1 MAPLTTLE
9 LILAVLA
16 LVAVAAAFAF
26 WLQARRLTHARTR
39 FGPEFDRTLS
49 QTHDEKRAEA
59 LLHEREQ
66 RVAKFAIKP
75 LSERQRK
82 RFILDWNNVQAEFVD
97 DPHTAVRDADE
108 LLSDVMQTRG
118 YPMSD
123 FDQRAADLSVD
134 HPDVVEN
141 YRRGHVIV
149 VRHQNGEA
157 GTEELRQAMIHFRAL
172 FDDLVNEPGPNT
184 PKRRITRR
192 SDGVASND

>member
-1 MAPLTTLE
+1 MAPLTTME
-9 LILAVLA
+9 LVLA
-16 LVAVAAAFAF
+16 IFVLVLAAATFAF
-26 WLQARRLTHARTR
+26 WLRARRLTHAKRR
-39 FGPEFDRTLS
+39 FGPEFERTLHR
-49 QTHDEKRAEA
+49 TGDEDSAET

-82 RFILDWNNVQAEFVD
+82 RFIGDWNSIQAEFVD

-108 LLSDVMQTRG
+108 LLSDVMQVRG

-149 VRHQNGEA
+149 ARHQNGEA

-172 FDDLVNEPGPNT
+172 FDDLVNEPGPHT

-192 SDGVASND
+192 SDGVTSND